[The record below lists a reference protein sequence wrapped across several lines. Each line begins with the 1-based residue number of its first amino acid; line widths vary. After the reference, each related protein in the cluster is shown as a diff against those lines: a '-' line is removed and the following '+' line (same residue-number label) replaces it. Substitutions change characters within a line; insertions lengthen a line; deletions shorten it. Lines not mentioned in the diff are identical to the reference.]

1 MNSIRVGIYTRKEI
15 RAVFHGEYKHG
26 EEVISGEK
34 VICEAG
40 WYIPMS
46 EDCSFSLMDV
56 TIGIDFHWER
66 NETQT
71 FKGSLEVMKAK
82 NGELTAVNVLDIE
95 DYLQSVIS
103 SEMSA
108 TSHIELLKAH
118 AVISRSWALCKI
130 QRSLQGSAFAC
141 QESEGKRICWYG
153 SEPHEGF
160 DVCADDHC
168 QRYQGLRAKDHKN
181 AIKAV
186 NETRGEVLAYATKE
200 LGIRNEELG
209 ILRLSEGRSK
219 TCFDYPER
227 EQNHE
232 DVVRIIFAQGESR
245 SQINDSTTKQPNHQI
260 TESPHHQHYEIC
272 DARFYKC
279 CGGVTEQFETCWE
292 DTHFDYLVKVEDN
305 DANRSLSLSN
315 LCASREQSQVC
326 LNFAEAQP
334 KILKGPISTKRLN
347 DSTTQQ
353 PNHQITESPHHQT
366 LDLTKEED
374 ARKWIMSNPD
384 AFCNTNDKKILSQV
398 LNDYDQETIDF
409 YRWKV
414 VYSQEEL
421 TALIARHAPQLGKI
435 IDLIPL
441 KRGVSGRIYELQI
454 VGEND
459 SIIIGKELEIR
470 KWLSNSHLYSSAFV
484 VEKEDDTFTLHGAG
498 WGHGVG
504 LCQIGAAV
512 MAEKGYTYKEIL
524 QHYYPN
530 TQIIGLMSTN
540 LLTNR

>member
-1 MNSIRVGIYTRKEI
+1 MSNIRVGIYTRERI

-34 VICEAG
+34 EISEAG

-46 EDCSFSLMDV
+46 EDCSFSLMEV

-108 TSHIELLKAH
+108 TSHMELLKAH

-186 NETRGEVLAYATKE
+186 QETKGLILAYKE
-200 LGIRNEELG
+200 NPTPN
-209 ILRLSEGRSK
+209 SEYK
-219 TCFDYPER
+219 
-227 EQNHE
+227 
-232 DVVRIIFAQGESR
+232 
-245 SQINDSTTKQPNHQI
+245 
-260 TESPHHQHYEIC
+260 IC

-279 CGGVTEQFETCWE
+279 CGGVTEEFETCWE

-305 DANRSLSLSN
+305 DANRPLSPMNLTTEEGAREWILS
-315 LCASREQSQVC
+315 
-326 LNFAEAQP
+326 
-334 KILKGPISTKRLN
+334 
-347 DSTTQQ
+347 
-353 PNHQITESPHHQT
+353 SP
-366 LDLTKEED
+366 E
-374 ARKWIMSNPD
+374 

-414 VYSQEEL
+414 SYSAQELSEL
-421 TALIARHAPQLGKI
+421 ILKKSGIDFGKI
-435 IDLIPL
+435 IDIIPM
-441 KRGVSGRIYELQI
+441 KRGVSGRIYELRI
-454 VGEND
+454 VGTKKTL
-459 SIIIGKELEIR
+459 IVGKELEIR
-470 KWLSNSHLYSSAFV
+470 KWLSESHLYSSAFI
-484 VEKEDDTFTLHGAG
+484 VEKENNNFILYGAG

-512 MAEKGYTYKEIL
+512 MATKGYTYKEIL
-524 QHYYPN
+524 AHYYPN
-530 TQIIGLMSTN
+530 TILYEQL
-540 LLTNR
+540 

>member
-1 MNSIRVGIYTRKEI
+1 MSTIRVGIYTRKEI

-34 VICEAG
+34 EICEAG
-40 WYIPMS
+40 WYVPMS
-46 EDCSFSLMDV
+46 EDCSFSLMEV

-71 FKGSLEVMKAK
+71 FRGSLEVMKSK

-108 TSHIELLKAH
+108 TSHMELLKAH

-130 QRSLQGSAFAC
+130 QRSLEGSAFAC
-141 QESEGKRICWYG
+141 QESEGRRICWYG

-186 NETRGEVLAYATKE
+186 QETKGLILAYKE
-200 LGIRNEELG
+200 NPTPNSSLLTPN
-209 ILRLSEGRSK
+209 SE
-219 TCFDYPER
+219 
-227 EQNHE
+227 
-232 DVVRIIFAQGESR
+232 
-245 SQINDSTTKQPNHQI
+245 
-260 TESPHHQHYEIC
+260 YEIC

-279 CGGVTEQFETCWE
+279 CGGVTEEFETCWE
-292 DTHFDYLVKVEDN
+292 DTHFDYLVKVED
-305 DANRSLSLSN
+305 
-315 LCASREQSQVC
+315 
-326 LNFAEAQP
+326 FP
-334 KILKGPISTKRLN
+334 KERRK
-347 DSTTQQ
+347 
-353 PNHQITESPHHQT
+353 
-366 LDLTKEED
+366 DLTTEEG
-374 ARKWIMSNPD
+374 AREWILSSPE

-414 VYSQEEL
+414 VYSQDEL
-421 TALIARHAPQLGKI
+421 TALVARYAPQLGKI

-441 KRGVSGRIYELQI
+441 KRGVSGRIYELKI
-454 VGEND
+454 VGENS

-484 VEKEDDTFTLHGAG
+484 VEKNGATFTLYGAG

-524 QHYYPN
+524 AHYYPN
-530 TQIIGLMSTN
+530 TILYEQL
-540 LLTNR
+540 

>member
-1 MNSIRVGIYTRKEI
+1 MSTIRVGIYTRKEI
-15 RAVFHGEYKHG
+15 RAVFHGEYRHG

-40 WYIPMS
+40 WYTPMN

-108 TSHIELLKAH
+108 TSHMELLKAH

-186 NETRGEVLAYATKE
+186 QETQGEVLCQLGVRSQE
-200 LGIRNEELG
+200 LGVKE
-209 ILRLSEGRSK
+209 
-219 TCFDYPER
+219 
-227 EQNHE
+227 
-232 DVVRIIFAQGESR
+232 
-245 SQINDSTTKQPNHQI
+245 
-260 TESPHHQHYEIC
+260 YEIC

-292 DTHFDYLVKVEDN
+292 DTHFDYLVKVEDFPKE
-305 DANRSLSLSN
+305 RRVETSLMK
-315 LCASREQSQVC
+315 CEA
-326 LNFAEAQP
+326 LN
-334 KILKGPISTKRLN
+334 KGERRN
-347 DSTTQQ
+347 
-353 PNHQITESPHHQT
+353 
-366 LDLTKEED
+366 DLTTEEG
-374 ARKWIMSNPD
+374 ARAWILSSPD
-384 AFCNTNDKKILSQV
+384 AFCNTSDKKILSQV

-414 VYSQEEL
+414 VYSQDEL
-421 TALIARHAPQLGKI
+421 TALVARHAPQLGKI

-441 KRGVSGRIYELQI
+441 KRGVSGRIYELNI
-454 VGEND
+454 VGENG

-470 KWLSNSHLYSSAFV
+470 RTLSDSHLYSSAFV
-484 VEKEDDTFTLHGAG
+484 VERGEIKDGIPSTFTLWGAG

-512 MAEKGYTYKEIL
+512 MGEKGYSYKEIL
-524 QHYYPN
+524 AHYYPGTELKN
-530 TQIIGLMSTN
+530 INNFS
-540 LLTNR
+540 

>member
-1 MNSIRVGIYTRKEI
+1 MSTIRVGIYTRERI

-34 VICEAG
+34 EICEAG

-66 NETQT
+66 NETQR
-71 FKGSLEVMKAK
+71 FKGSLEVLKQAD
-82 NGELTAVNVLDIE
+82 GGLTAVNILDIE

-118 AVISRSWALCKI
+118 AVISRSWAICKI
-130 QRSLQGSAFAC
+130 QRSLQGKAFATYDT
-141 QESEGKRICWYG
+141 EDKHICWYG

-168 QRYQGLRAKDHKN
+168 QRYQGLRAKEHKN

-186 NETRGEVLAYATKE
+186 QDTKGEVLCQ
-200 LGIRNEELG
+200 LGISVQTSGETSLLELSRVKPEITSEASNLRSEELG
-209 ILRLSEGRSK
+209 
-219 TCFDYPER
+219 
-227 EQNHE
+227 
-232 DVVRIIFAQGESR
+232 V
-245 SQINDSTTKQPNHQI
+245 
-260 TESPHHQHYEIC
+260 IC

-279 CGGVTEQFETCWE
+279 CGGVTEEFETCWE
-292 DTHFDYLVKVEDN
+292 DTHFDYLVKVEDFPKERKVEKGERRN
-305 DANRSLSLSN
+305 STEEEDANRSLSLSN

-334 KILKGPISTKRLN
+334 KILKGPINL
-347 DSTTQQ
+347 TT
-353 PNHQITESPHHQT
+353 
-366 LDLTKEED
+366 EEG
-374 ARKWIMSNPD
+374 AREWILSNPE
-384 AFCNTNDKKILSQV
+384 AFCNTSDKEILGQV

-414 VYSQEEL
+414 SYTIKEL
-421 TALIARHAPQLGKI
+421 SALICKKSG
-435 IDLIPL
+435 IDFGEILELIPI
-441 KRGVSGRIYELQI
+441 KRGVSGRIYELKI
-454 VGEND
+454 VGTKKTL
-459 SIIIGKELEIR
+459 IVGKELEIR
-470 KWLSNSHLYSSAFV
+470 KWLSESHLYSSAFI
-484 VEKEDDTFTLHGAG
+484 VEKENDNFILYGAG

-512 MAEKGYTYKEIL
+512 MATKGYTYKEIL
-524 QHYYPN
+524 AHYYPN
-530 TQIIGLMSTN
+530 TEIKLGIFVQTESK
-540 LLTNR
+540 

>member
-1 MNSIRVGIYTRKEI
+1 MNNIRVGIYTRKGI

-26 EEVISGEK
+26 EEVISGEME
-34 VICEAG
+34 ICEAG

-46 EDCSFSLMDV
+46 EDCCFSLMDV

-71 FKGSLEVMKAK
+71 FKGSLEVMRAK

-108 TSHIELLKAH
+108 TSHMELLKAH

-153 SEPHEGF
+153 SEPHDGF

-186 NETRGEVLAYATKE
+186 QETKGLILAYKE
-200 LGIRNEELG
+200 NPTPNSSLLTPN
-209 ILRLSEGRSK
+209 SEYK
-219 TCFDYPER
+219 
-227 EQNHE
+227 
-232 DVVRIIFAQGESR
+232 
-245 SQINDSTTKQPNHQI
+245 
-260 TESPHHQHYEIC
+260 IC

-279 CGGVTEQFETCWE
+279 CGGITEEFETCWE

-305 DANRSLSLSN
+305 DANRALRQAQGPMN
-315 LCASREQSQVC
+315 LTTEDGARE
-326 LNFAEAQP
+326 
-334 KILKGPISTKRLN
+334 
-347 DSTTQQ
+347 
-353 PNHQITESPHHQT
+353 
-366 LDLTKEED
+366 
-374 ARKWIMSNPD
+374 WIMSSPE

-414 VYSQEEL
+414 VYSQDEL
-421 TALIARHAPQLGKI
+421 TALVARHAPQLGKI

-441 KRGVSGRIYELQI
+441 KRGVSGRIYELKV
-454 VGEND
+454 VGENE

-484 VEKEDDTFTLHGAG
+484 VEKENNTFTLYGAG

-530 TQIIGLMSTN
+530 TEIIAIK
-540 LLTNR
+540 

>member
-1 MNSIRVGIYTRKEI
+1 MSNIRVGIYTRKEI
-15 RAVFHGEYKHG
+15 RAVFHGKYKHG
-26 EEVISGEK
+26 DEVISGEK
-34 VICEAG
+34 EICEAG

-82 NGELTAVNVLDIE
+82 NGELSAVNVLDIE

-186 NETRGEVLAYATKE
+186 NETKGE
-200 LGIRNEELG
+200 
-209 ILRLSEGRSK
+209 ILVSPSN
-219 TCFDYPER
+219 PE
-227 EQNHE
+227 
-232 DVVRIIFAQGESR
+232 ASTG
-245 SQINDSTTKQPNHQI
+245 STTDFK
-260 TESPHHQHYEIC
+260 IC
-272 DARFYKC
+272 DARYYKS
-279 CGGVTEQFETCWE
+279 CGGVTEEFETCWE
-292 DTHFDYLVKVEDN
+292 GTHHDYLVKVVDREHDSS
-305 DANRSLSLSN
+305 A
-315 LCASREQSQVC
+315 ASTSSGSA
-326 LNFAEAQP
+326 LDLA
-334 KILKGPISTKRLN
+334 I
-347 DSTTQQ
+347 
-353 PNHQITESPHHQT
+353 
-366 LDLTKEED
+366 DLTKEEN
-374 ARKWIMSNPD
+374 AREWILSNPE
-384 AFCNTNDKKILSQV
+384 AFCNTNDKEILGQV

-414 VYSQEEL
+414 SYTTKQLSEL
-421 TALIARHAPQLGKI
+421 IRKKSG
-435 IDLIPL
+435 IDFGEILSLEPI
-441 KRGVSGRIYELQI
+441 KRGVSGRIYELKI
-454 VGEND
+454 VGEN
-459 SIIIGKELEIR
+459 STIIIGKELEIR

-484 VEKEDDTFTLHGAG
+484 VEKDGDTFTLYGAG

-512 MAEKGYTYKEIL
+512 MAAKGYTYKEIL
-524 QHYYPN
+524 AHYYPN
-530 TQIIGLMSTN
+530 TTIKQIKN
-540 LLTNR
+540 LPINE

>member
-1 MNSIRVGIYTRKEI
+1 MNNIRVGIYTRKEI
-15 RAVFHGEYKHG
+15 RAVFHGEYRHG

-34 VICEAG
+34 EICEAG

-46 EDCSFSLMDV
+46 EDCCFSLMEV

-71 FKGSLEVMKAK
+71 FKGCLEVMKAK

-108 TSHIELLKAH
+108 TSHMELLKAH

-186 NETRGEVLAYATKE
+186 QETKGLILCHKE
-200 LGIRNEELG
+200 HL
-209 ILRLSEGRSK
+209 
-219 TCFDYPER
+219 T
-227 EQNHE
+227 
-232 DVVRIIFAQGESR
+232 
-245 SQINDSTTKQPNHQI
+245 PNSSLL
-260 TESPHHQHYEIC
+260 TPNSHYVIC

-279 CGGVTEQFETCWE
+279 CGGVTEEFETCWE
-292 DTHFDYLVKVEDN
+292 DTHFDYLVKVED
-305 DANRSLSLSN
+305 
-315 LCASREQSQVC
+315 
-326 LNFAEAQP
+326 FP
-334 KILKGPISTKRLN
+334 KERRN
-347 DSTTQQ
+347 
-353 PNHQITESPHHQT
+353 
-366 LDLTKEED
+366 DLTTEEG
-374 ARKWIMSNPD
+374 AREWILSSPE
-384 AFCNTNDKKILSQV
+384 AFCNTKDKKILSQV

-421 TALIARHAPQLGKI
+421 TTLVARHAPQLGKI

-441 KRGVSGRIYELQI
+441 KRGVSGRIYELKI
-454 VGEND
+454 VGEN
-459 SIIIGKELEIR
+459 SNIIIGKELEIR

-484 VEKEDDTFTLHGAG
+484 VEKENDTFTLYGAG

-524 QHYYPN
+524 AHYYPN
-530 TQIIGLMSTN
+530 TE
-540 LLTNR
+540 LLPLDHLS

>member
-1 MNSIRVGIYTRKEI
+1 MSTIRVGIFTRKEI
-15 RAVFHGEYKHG
+15 KVVFHGKYSFGGTVLEG
-26 EEVISGEK
+26 EHTLTQ
-34 VICEAG
+34 AG
-40 WYIPMS
+40 VYTPTA
-46 EDCSFSLMDV
+46 ENCSFDLCEV

-71 FKGSLEVMKAK
+71 FKGSLEILQQAD
-82 NGELTAVNVLDIE
+82 GLFTAINVLDIE

-130 QRSLQGSAFAC
+130 QRSQQASAFAL
-141 QESEGKRICWYG
+141 EETADKRICWYG
-153 SEPHEGF
+153 SEPHQGF

-186 NETRGEVLAYATKE
+186 QETQGEVLCQ
-200 LGIRNEELG
+200 LGVRSEELG
-209 ILRLSEGRSK
+209 
-219 TCFDYPER
+219 
-227 EQNHE
+227 
-232 DVVRIIFAQGESR
+232 V
-245 SQINDSTTKQPNHQI
+245 
-260 TESPHHQHYEIC
+260 IC

-315 LCASREQSQVC
+315 LCASRVLSQAC
-326 LNFAEAQP
+326 LNLAEAKP

-347 DSTTQQ
+347 DSTTKQS
-353 PNHQITESPHHQT
+353 NHQITESPHHQT
-366 LDLTKEED
+366 LDLTTEEG
-374 ARKWIMSNPD
+374 ARQWILSSPD
-384 AFCNTNDKKILSQV
+384 AFCNTTDKRILSQV

-414 VYSQEEL
+414 TYSQKEL
-421 TALIARHAPQLGKI
+421 SQLIRKKSGIDFGDILALE
-435 IDLIPL
+435 PL
-441 KRGVSGRIYELQI
+441 KRGVSGRIYELKI
-454 VGEND
+454 VG
-459 SIIIGKELEIR
+459 SKKTLIVGKELEIR
-470 KWLSNSHLYSSAFV
+470 KWLSESHLYSSAFV
-484 VEKEDDTFTLHGAG
+484 VEKSEEKFTLYGAG

-512 MAEKGYTYKEIL
+512 MAEKGYTYQEIL
-524 QHYYPN
+524 AHYYPN
-530 TQIIGLMSTN
+530 TIIAVGN
-540 LLTNR
+540 

>member
-1 MNSIRVGIYTRKEI
+1 MSTIRVGIYTRKEI

-40 WYIPMS
+40 WYVPLS

-82 NGELTAVNVLDIE
+82 NEELTAVNVLDIE

-108 TSHIELLKAH
+108 TSHMELLKAH

-153 SEPHEGF
+153 SEPHQGF

-186 NETRGEVLAYATKE
+186 NETQGEVLCQ
-200 LGIRNEELG
+200 LGVRSEELG
-209 ILRLSEGRSK
+209 VKE
-219 TCFDYPER
+219 
-227 EQNHE
+227 
-232 DVVRIIFAQGESR
+232 
-245 SQINDSTTKQPNHQI
+245 
-260 TESPHHQHYEIC
+260 YEIC

-305 DANRSLSLSN
+305 NANRSLSLSN

-334 KILKGPISTKRLN
+334 KILKGPISTKQTLE
-347 DSTTQQ
+347 DSGASTSSA
-353 PNHQITESPHHQT
+353 TEE
-366 LDLTKEED
+366 LDLTTEEG
-374 ARKWIMSNPD
+374 ARQWILSSPD
-384 AFCNTNDKKILSQV
+384 AFCNTSDKKILSQV

-414 VYSQEEL
+414 SYTTNQLSEL
-421 TALIARHAPQLGKI
+421 IRKKSGIDFGEILALE
-435 IDLIPL
+435 PL
-441 KRGVSGRIYELQI
+441 KRGVSGRIYELKI
-454 VGEND
+454 VG
-459 SIIIGKELEIR
+459 SKKTLIVGKELEIR
-470 KWLSNSHLYSSAFV
+470 KWLSESHLYSSAFI
-484 VEKEDDTFTLHGAG
+484 VEKENDTFTLYGAG

-524 QHYYPN
+524 AHYYPN
-530 TQIIGLMSTN
+530 THLLSFN
-540 LLTNR
+540 LLQS

>member
-1 MNSIRVGIYTRKEI
+1 MNNIRVGIYTRERI

-34 VICEAG
+34 EICEAG
-40 WYIPMS
+40 WYIPTS

-108 TSHIELLKAH
+108 TSHMELLKAH

-186 NETRGEVLAYATKE
+186 QETKGLILAYKE
-200 LGIRNEELG
+200 NP
-209 ILRLSEGRSK
+209 
-219 TCFDYPER
+219 T
-227 EQNHE
+227 
-232 DVVRIIFAQGESR
+232 
-245 SQINDSTTKQPNHQI
+245 PNSSLL
-260 TESPHHQHYEIC
+260 TPNSDYEIC

-279 CGGVTEQFETCWE
+279 CGGVTEEFETCWE

-305 DANRSLSLSN
+305 DANRSLSLS
-315 LCASREQSQVC
+315 
-326 LNFAEAQP
+326 
-334 KILKGPISTKRLN
+334 KGPMNL
-347 DSTTQQ
+347 TT
-353 PNHQITESPHHQT
+353 
-366 LDLTKEED
+366 EEG
-374 ARKWIMSNPD
+374 AREWIMSSPE

-421 TALIARHAPQLGKI
+421 TALVARHAPQLGKI

-441 KRGVSGRIYELQI
+441 KRGVSGRIYELKI
-454 VGEND
+454 VGENGN
-459 SIIIGKELEIR
+459 IIIGKELEIR

-484 VEKEDDTFTLHGAG
+484 VEKEGDTFTLYGAG

-524 QHYYPN
+524 AHYYPN
-530 TQIIGLMSTN
+530 TILYEQL
-540 LLTNR
+540 

>member
-1 MNSIRVGIYTRKEI
+1 MSTIRVGIYTRKEI
-15 RAVFHGEYKHG
+15 RAVFHGEYRHG

-34 VICEAG
+34 EICEAG

-46 EDCSFSLMDV
+46 EDCSFSLMEV

-108 TSHIELLKAH
+108 TSHMELLKAH

-186 NETRGEVLAYATKE
+186 QETKGEVLCQ
-200 LGIRNEELG
+200 LGVRSEELG
-209 ILRLSEGRSK
+209 VKE
-219 TCFDYPER
+219 
-227 EQNHE
+227 
-232 DVVRIIFAQGESR
+232 
-245 SQINDSTTKQPNHQI
+245 
-260 TESPHHQHYEIC
+260 YEIC

-279 CGGVTEQFETCWE
+279 CGGVTEEFETCWE
-292 DTHFDYLVKVEDN
+292 DTHFDYLVKVED
-305 DANRSLSLSN
+305 
-315 LCASREQSQVC
+315 
-326 LNFAEAQP
+326 FP
-334 KILKGPISTKRLN
+334 KERRN
-347 DSTTQQ
+347 
-353 PNHQITESPHHQT
+353 
-366 LDLTKEED
+366 DLTTEEG
-374 ARKWIMSNPD
+374 ARAWIMSSPE

-414 VYSQEEL
+414 VYSQDEL
-421 TALIARHAPQLGKI
+421 TALVARYAPQLGKI

-441 KRGVSGRIYELQI
+441 KRGVSGRIYELKI
-454 VGEND
+454 AGENGD
-459 SIIIGKELEIR
+459 IIIGKELEIR

-484 VEKEDDTFTLHGAG
+484 VEKNGDTFTLYGAG

-512 MAEKGYTYKEIL
+512 MATKGYTYKEIL
-524 QHYYPN
+524 AHYYPN
-530 TQIIGLMSTN
+530 TEIKLAI
-540 LLTNR
+540 NRALRQAQGPIDINHSIKQLND

>member
-1 MNSIRVGIYTRKEI
+1 MSNIRVGIYTRTEI

-40 WYIPMS
+40 WYVPLS

-66 NETQT
+66 NENQT
-71 FKGSLEVMKAK
+71 FKGSLEVMRAK

-108 TSHIELLKAH
+108 TSHLELLKAH

-130 QRSLQGSAFAC
+130 QRSLEGSAFAC

-181 AIKAV
+181 AVKAV
-186 NETRGEVLAYATKE
+186 QETQGEVLCQ
-200 LGIRNEELG
+200 LGVRSEELG
-209 ILRLSEGRSK
+209 
-219 TCFDYPER
+219 
-227 EQNHE
+227 
-232 DVVRIIFAQGESR
+232 V
-245 SQINDSTTKQPNHQI
+245 
-260 TESPHHQHYEIC
+260 IC

-292 DTHFDYLVKVEDN
+292 DTHFDYLVKVED
-305 DANRSLSLSN
+305 
-315 LCASREQSQVC
+315 
-326 LNFAEAQP
+326 FP
-334 KILKGPISTKRLN
+334 KERRVDKGERRK
-347 DSTTQQ
+347 
-353 PNHQITESPHHQT
+353 
-366 LDLTKEED
+366 DLTTEEG
-374 ARKWIMSNPD
+374 ARKWIMGNPE

-414 VYSQEEL
+414 VYCQEEL
-421 TALIARHAPQLGKI
+421 TALVARHAPQLGKI

-441 KRGVSGRIYELQI
+441 KRGVSGRIYELNI
-454 VGEND
+454 VGENG

-484 VEKEDDTFTLHGAG
+484 VEKDGDTFTLYGAG

-524 QHYYPN
+524 AHYYPN
-530 TQIIGLMSTN
+530 TIIVGHSSSD
-540 LLTNR
+540 

>member
-1 MNSIRVGIYTRKEI
+1 MSNIRVGIYTRTEI

-40 WYIPMS
+40 WYIPTS
-46 EDCSFSLMDV
+46 EDCSCSLMDV

-71 FKGSLEVMKAK
+71 FKGSLEVMRAK

-108 TSHIELLKAH
+108 TSHMELLKAH

-130 QRSLQGSAFAC
+130 QRSLEASAFAC

-186 NETRGEVLAYATKE
+186 QDTRGEVLCQ
-200 LGIRNEELG
+200 LGVRSEELG
-209 ILRLSEGRSK
+209 
-219 TCFDYPER
+219 
-227 EQNHE
+227 
-232 DVVRIIFAQGESR
+232 V
-245 SQINDSTTKQPNHQI
+245 
-260 TESPHHQHYEIC
+260 IC

-292 DTHFDYLVKVEDN
+292 DTHFDYLVKVEDFP
-305 DANRSLSLSN
+305 
-315 LCASREQSQVC
+315 Q
-326 LNFAEAQP
+326 
-334 KILKGPISTKRLN
+334 KKGERRK
-347 DSTTQQ
+347 
-353 PNHQITESPHHQT
+353 EKG
-366 LDLTKEED
+366 DLTSEED
-374 ARKWIMSNPD
+374 ARAWILSSPE
-384 AFCNTNDKKILSQV
+384 AFCNTNDKKILNQV

-421 TALIARHAPQLGKI
+421 TALVARHAPQLGKI

-454 VGEND
+454 VGENG

-484 VEKEDDTFTLHGAG
+484 VEKEDDTFTLYGAG

-524 QHYYPN
+524 AHYYPN
-530 TQIIGLMSTN
+530 TIIVGHSSSD
-540 LLTNR
+540 

>member
-1 MNSIRVGIYTRKEI
+1 MSTIRVGIYTRKEI

-40 WYIPMS
+40 WYVPLS

-82 NGELTAVNVLDIE
+82 NEELTAVNVLDIE

-108 TSHIELLKAH
+108 TSHMELLKAH

-153 SEPHEGF
+153 SEPHQGF

-186 NETRGEVLAYATKE
+186 NETQGEVLCQ
-200 LGIRNEELG
+200 LGVRSEELG
-209 ILRLSEGRSK
+209 VKE
-219 TCFDYPER
+219 
-227 EQNHE
+227 
-232 DVVRIIFAQGESR
+232 
-245 SQINDSTTKQPNHQI
+245 
-260 TESPHHQHYEIC
+260 YEIC

-305 DANRSLSLSN
+305 NANRSLSLSN

-334 KILKGPISTKRLN
+334 KILKGPMNL
-347 DSTTQQ
+347 TTEEGARAW
-353 PNHQITESPHHQT
+353 ILSSP
-366 LDLTKEED
+366 E
-374 ARKWIMSNPD
+374 
-384 AFCNTNDKKILSQV
+384 AFCNTSDKKILSQV

-414 VYSQEEL
+414 TYSTQELSEL
-421 TALIARHAPQLGKI
+421 IRKKSGMDFGNI

-441 KRGVSGRIYELQI
+441 KRGVSGRIYELKI
-454 VGEND
+454 VGEKK
-459 SIIIGKELEIR
+459 SLIIGKELEIR

-484 VEKEDDTFTLHGAG
+484 VEKEGETFTLYGAG

-524 QHYYPN
+524 AHYYPN
-530 TQIIGLMSTN
+530 TIIVGHSSSD
-540 LLTNR
+540 

>member
-40 WYIPMS
+40 WYIPTS
-46 EDCSFSLMDV
+46 DECSFSLIDV

-71 FKGSLEVMKAK
+71 FKGSLEIA
-82 NGELTAVNVLDIE
+82 ELEKGKFTAINVLDIE
-95 DYLQSVIS
+95 DYLHSVIS

-108 TSHIELLKAH
+108 TSHMELLKAH
-118 AVISRSWALCKI
+118 AVISRSWALCKM
-130 QRSLQGSAFAC
+130 QRSMQRSAFAC

-186 NETRGEVLAYATKE
+186 NETRGEVLCQ
-200 LGIRNEELG
+200 LGVRSEELG
-209 ILRLSEGRSK
+209 
-219 TCFDYPER
+219 
-227 EQNHE
+227 
-232 DVVRIIFAQGESR
+232 V
-245 SQINDSTTKQPNHQI
+245 
-260 TESPHHQHYEIC
+260 IC

-292 DTHFDYLVKVEDN
+292 DTHFDYLVKVEDFIKERRVDKGERRN
-305 DANRSLSLSN
+305 DLTTEEGVNRSLSLSN

-366 LDLTKEED
+366 LNLTTEEG
-374 ARKWIMSNPD
+374 ARKWIMGNPE

-414 VYSQEEL
+414 VYSQDEL
-421 TALIARHAPQLGKI
+421 TALVARHAPQLGKI

-484 VEKEDDTFTLHGAG
+484 VEKDDDTFTLYGAG

-524 QHYYPN
+524 AHYYPN
-530 TQIIGLMSTN
+530 TQTIGLTSTN

>member
-1 MNSIRVGIYTRKEI
+1 MNTIRVGIYTRKEI

-26 EEVISGEK
+26 EEVISGEM

-40 WYIPMS
+40 WYIPTS

-71 FKGSLEVMKAK
+71 FKGSLEVMRAK

-108 TSHIELLKAH
+108 TSHMELLKAH

-130 QRSLQGSAFAC
+130 QRSLEASAFAC

-153 SEPHEGF
+153 SEPHDGF

-186 NETRGEVLAYATKE
+186 QETKGEVLCQ
-200 LGIRNEELG
+200 LGISVQTSGEASLLELSRVKPEITSEASNLRSEELG
-209 ILRLSEGRSK
+209 VKEY
-219 TCFDYPER
+219 D
-227 EQNHE
+227 
-232 DVVRIIFAQGESR
+232 
-245 SQINDSTTKQPNHQI
+245 
-260 TESPHHQHYEIC
+260 IC

-279 CGGVTEQFETCWE
+279 CGGVTEEFETCWE

-305 DANRSLSLSN
+305 DANRSLSLS
-315 LCASREQSQVC
+315 
-326 LNFAEAQP
+326 
-334 KILKGPISTKRLN
+334 KGPINL
-347 DSTTQQ
+347 TT
-353 PNHQITESPHHQT
+353 
-366 LDLTKEED
+366 EEG
-374 ARKWIMSNPD
+374 AREWIMSSPE

-414 VYSQEEL
+414 VYSQDEL
-421 TALIARHAPQLGKI
+421 TTLVARHAPQLGKI

-441 KRGVSGRIYELQI
+441 KRGVSGRIYELKI
-454 VGEND
+454 VGENS

-484 VEKEDDTFTLHGAG
+484 VEKDDNTFTLYGAG

-524 QHYYPN
+524 AHYYPD
-530 TQIIGLMSTN
+530 TILYEQL
-540 LLTNR
+540 

>member
-1 MNSIRVGIYTRKEI
+1 MITNKMSNIRVGIYTRERF

-34 VICEAG
+34 EICEAG
-40 WYIPMS
+40 WYIPTS

-108 TSHIELLKAH
+108 TSHMELLKAH

-186 NETRGEVLAYATKE
+186 QETKGLILCHKE
-200 LGIRNEELG
+200 HL
-209 ILRLSEGRSK
+209 
-219 TCFDYPER
+219 T
-227 EQNHE
+227 
-232 DVVRIIFAQGESR
+232 
-245 SQINDSTTKQPNHQI
+245 PN
-260 TESPHHQHYEIC
+260 SDYEIC

-279 CGGVTEQFETCWE
+279 CGGVTEEFETCWE

-334 KILKGPISTKRLN
+334 KILKGPIEETISTKQ
-347 DSTTQQ
+347 S
-353 PNHQITESPHHQT
+353 
-366 LDLTKEED
+366 LDLTTEEG
-374 ARKWIMSNPD
+374 AREWIMSSPE

-421 TALIARHAPQLGKI
+421 TSLVARHAPQLGKI

-441 KRGVSGRIYELQI
+441 KRGVSGRIYELKI
-454 VGEND
+454 VGENE

-484 VEKEDDTFTLHGAG
+484 VEKEGDTFTLHGAG

-524 QHYYPN
+524 AHYYPN
-530 TQIIGLMSTN
+530 TILYEQL
-540 LLTNR
+540 

>member
-1 MNSIRVGIYTRKEI
+1 MSNIRVGIYTRKEI

-26 EEVISGEK
+26 EEVISGEME
-34 VICEAG
+34 ICEAG

-46 EDCSFSLMDV
+46 EDCSFSLMEV

-71 FKGSLEVMKAK
+71 FRGSLEVMKSK

-95 DYLQSVIS
+95 DYLQRVIS

-108 TSHIELLKAH
+108 TSHMELLKAH

-130 QRSLQGSAFAC
+130 QRSLEGSAFAC

-186 NETRGEVLAYATKE
+186 QETKGEVLCQ
-200 LGIRNEELG
+200 LGVRSEELG
-209 ILRLSEGRSK
+209 
-219 TCFDYPER
+219 
-227 EQNHE
+227 
-232 DVVRIIFAQGESR
+232 V
-245 SQINDSTTKQPNHQI
+245 
-260 TESPHHQHYEIC
+260 IC

-279 CGGVTEQFETCWE
+279 CGGVTEEFETCWE
-292 DTHFDYLVKVEDN
+292 DTHFDYLVKVEDFPKERRKDLTTEEN
-305 DANRSLSLSN
+305 ANRALRQAQGPMN
-315 LCASREQSQVC
+315 LTTEKGARE
-326 LNFAEAQP
+326 
-334 KILKGPISTKRLN
+334 
-347 DSTTQQ
+347 
-353 PNHQITESPHHQT
+353 
-366 LDLTKEED
+366 
-374 ARKWIMSNPD
+374 WIMSSPE

-421 TALIARHAPQLGKI
+421 TALVARHSPQLGKI

-441 KRGVSGRIYELQI
+441 KRGVSGRIYELKI
-454 VGEND
+454 VGENS

-484 VEKEDDTFTLHGAG
+484 VEKESNTFTLYGAG

-524 QHYYPN
+524 AHYYPN
-530 TQIIGLMSTN
+530 TILYEQL
-540 LLTNR
+540 

>member
-1 MNSIRVGIYTRKEI
+1 MNNIRVGIYTRKEI
-15 RAVFHGEYKHG
+15 RAVFHGKYKHG
-26 EEVISGEK
+26 DEVISGEK
-34 VICEAG
+34 EICEAG

-108 TSHIELLKAH
+108 TSHMELLKAH

-181 AIKAV
+181 AVKAV
-186 NETRGEVLAYATKE
+186 NETKGLILAYKE
-200 LGIRNEELG
+200 NPTPNSSLLTPN
-209 ILRLSEGRSK
+209 S
-219 TCFDYPER
+219 DY
-227 EQNHE
+227 
-232 DVVRIIFAQGESR
+232 
-245 SQINDSTTKQPNHQI
+245 K
-260 TESPHHQHYEIC
+260 IC

-279 CGGVTEQFETCWE
+279 CGGVTEEFETCWE
-292 DTHFDYLVKVEDN
+292 DTHFDYLVKVEDKGS
-305 DANRSLSLSN
+305 AT
-315 LCASREQSQVC
+315 QS
-326 LNFAEAQP
+326 
-334 KILKGPISTKRLN
+334 
-347 DSTTQQ
+347 
-353 PNHQITESPHHQT
+353 
-366 LDLTKEED
+366 LDLTTEEG
-374 ARKWIMSNPD
+374 AREWIMSSPE

-414 VYSQEEL
+414 VYSQDEL
-421 TALIARHAPQLGKI
+421 TTLVARHAPQLGKI

-441 KRGVSGRIYELQI
+441 KRGVSGRIYELKI
-454 VGEND
+454 VGENG

-484 VEKEDDTFTLHGAG
+484 VEKDDNTFTLYGAG

-512 MAEKGYTYKEIL
+512 MAEKGYTYKDIL
-524 QHYYPN
+524 AHYYPN
-530 TQIIGLMSTN
+530 TILYEQL
-540 LLTNR
+540 

>member
-1 MNSIRVGIYTRKEI
+1 MNTIRVGIYTRKEI
-15 RAVFHGEYKHG
+15 RAVFHGEYRHG

-40 WYIPMS
+40 WYVPMS

-108 TSHIELLKAH
+108 TSHMELLKAH

-186 NETRGEVLAYATKE
+186 QETQGEVLCQ
-200 LGIRNEELG
+200 LGVRSEELG
-209 ILRLSEGRSK
+209 VKE
-219 TCFDYPER
+219 
-227 EQNHE
+227 
-232 DVVRIIFAQGESR
+232 
-245 SQINDSTTKQPNHQI
+245 
-260 TESPHHQHYEIC
+260 YEIC

-292 DTHFDYLVKVEDN
+292 DTHFDYLVKVEDCN
-305 DANRSLSLSN
+305 ANRSLSLSRGPMN
-315 LCASREQSQVC
+315 LTTEEGAR
-326 LNFAEAQP
+326 AW
-334 KILKGPISTKRLN
+334 ILS
-347 DSTTQQ
+347 S
-353 PNHQITESPHHQT
+353 
-366 LDLTKEED
+366 
-374 ARKWIMSNPD
+374 PD
-384 AFCNTNDKKILSQV
+384 AFCNTSDKKILSQV

-414 VYSQEEL
+414 VYSQDEL
-421 TALIARHAPQLGKI
+421 TALVARHAPQLGKI
-435 IDLIPL
+435 VDLIPL
-441 KRGVSGRIYELQI
+441 KRGVSGRIYELNI
-454 VGEND
+454 VGENG

-484 VEKEDDTFTLHGAG
+484 VEKEGETFTLYGAG

-524 QHYYPN
+524 AHYYPN
-530 TQIIGLMSTN
+530 TQIIGLTSSN
-540 LLTNR
+540 LLTNRLND

>member
-1 MNSIRVGIYTRKEI
+1 MSNIRVGIYTRKEI

-26 EEVISGEK
+26 EKVICGEK
-34 VICEAG
+34 EICEAG
-40 WYIPMS
+40 WYVPLS

-71 FKGSLEVMKAK
+71 FKGSLEVMRTK

-108 TSHIELLKAH
+108 TSHMELLKAH

-186 NETRGEVLAYATKE
+186 QETQGEVLCQ
-200 LGIRNEELG
+200 LGVRSEELG
-209 ILRLSEGRSK
+209 VKE
-219 TCFDYPER
+219 
-227 EQNHE
+227 
-232 DVVRIIFAQGESR
+232 
-245 SQINDSTTKQPNHQI
+245 
-260 TESPHHQHYEIC
+260 YEIC

-279 CGGVTEQFETCWE
+279 CGGVTEEFETCWE
-292 DTHFDYLVKVEDN
+292 DTHFDYLVKVEDCN
-305 DANRSLSLSN
+305 ANRSQSPMN
-315 LCASREQSQVC
+315 L
-326 LNFAEAQP
+326 
-334 KILKGPISTKRLN
+334 
-347 DSTTQQ
+347 TT
-353 PNHQITESPHHQT
+353 
-366 LDLTKEED
+366 EEG

-384 AFCNTNDKKILSQV
+384 AFCNTSDKKILGQV

-414 VYSQEEL
+414 IYSQDEL
-421 TALIARHAPQLGKI
+421 TAFVARHAPQLGKI

-441 KRGVSGRIYELQI
+441 KRGVSGRIYELNI
-454 VGEND
+454 VGENG

-484 VEKEDDTFTLHGAG
+484 VEKEGETFTLYGAG

-524 QHYYPN
+524 AHYYPN
-530 TQIIGLMSTN
+530 TIIVGHSSSD
-540 LLTNR
+540 

>member
-1 MNSIRVGIYTRKEI
+1 MSNIRVGIYTREKI

-34 VICEAG
+34 EICEAG

-71 FKGSLEVMKAK
+71 FKGCLEVMKAK

-108 TSHIELLKAH
+108 TSHMELLKAH

-153 SEPHEGF
+153 SEPHDGF

-186 NETRGEVLAYATKE
+186 QETKGEVLCQ
-200 LGIRNEELG
+200 LGISVQTSGEASLLELSRVKPEITSEASNLRSEELG
-209 ILRLSEGRSK
+209 
-219 TCFDYPER
+219 
-227 EQNHE
+227 
-232 DVVRIIFAQGESR
+232 V
-245 SQINDSTTKQPNHQI
+245 
-260 TESPHHQHYEIC
+260 IC

-279 CGGVTEQFETCWE
+279 CGGVTEEFETCWE
-292 DTHFDYLVKVEDN
+292 DTHFDYLVRVEDN
-305 DANRSLSLSN
+305 DARYSLRSSTRRQAQRPMN
-315 LCASREQSQVC
+315 L
-326 LNFAEAQP
+326 
-334 KILKGPISTKRLN
+334 
-347 DSTTQQ
+347 TT
-353 PNHQITESPHHQT
+353 EEGA
-366 LDLTKEED
+366 KE
-374 ARKWIMSNPD
+374 WIMSSPE

-414 VYSQEEL
+414 VYSQDEL
-421 TALIARHAPQLGKI
+421 TALVARHAPQLGKI

-441 KRGVSGRIYELQI
+441 KRGVSGRIYELKI
-454 VGEND
+454 VGENE

-484 VEKEDDTFTLHGAG
+484 VEKEGDTFTLYGAG

-524 QHYYPN
+524 AHYYPN
-530 TQIIGLMSTN
+530 TEIKLGIFVQTESK
-540 LLTNR
+540 

>member
-1 MNSIRVGIYTRKEI
+1 MSTIRVGIYTRKEI
-15 RAVFHGEYKHG
+15 RAVFHGKYRHG

-34 VICEAG
+34 EICEAG

-108 TSHIELLKAH
+108 TSHMELLKAH

-130 QRSLQGSAFAC
+130 KRSLQGSAFAC

-153 SEPHEGF
+153 SEPHDGF

-186 NETRGEVLAYATKE
+186 QETKGLILAYKE
-200 LGIRNEELG
+200 NP
-209 ILRLSEGRSK
+209 
-219 TCFDYPER
+219 T
-227 EQNHE
+227 
-232 DVVRIIFAQGESR
+232 
-245 SQINDSTTKQPNHQI
+245 PN
-260 TESPHHQHYEIC
+260 SDYEIC

-279 CGGVTEQFETCWE
+279 CGGVTEEFETCWE
-292 DTHFDYLVKVEDN
+292 DTHFDYLVKVED
-305 DANRSLSLSN
+305 
-315 LCASREQSQVC
+315 
-326 LNFAEAQP
+326 FP
-334 KILKGPISTKRLN
+334 KEGRN
-347 DSTTQQ
+347 
-353 PNHQITESPHHQT
+353 
-366 LDLTKEED
+366 DLTTEEG
-374 ARKWIMSNPD
+374 AREWILSSPE
-384 AFCNTNDKKILSQV
+384 AFCNTSDKKILSQV

-414 VYSQEEL
+414 AYSQEAL
-421 TALIARHAPQLGKI
+421 TALVARHAPQLGKI

-441 KRGVSGRIYELQI
+441 KRGVSGRIYELKI
-454 VGEND
+454 VGENE

-470 KWLSNSHLYSSAFV
+470 KWLSNSHLYSSAFI
-484 VEKEDDTFTLHGAG
+484 VEKDANTFTLHGAG

-524 QHYYPN
+524 AHYYPN
-530 TQIIGLMSTN
+530 TILYEQL
-540 LLTNR
+540 

>member
-1 MNSIRVGIYTRKEI
+1 MSNIRVGIYTRKEI

-26 EEVISGEK
+26 EEVICGENE
-34 VICEAG
+34 ICEAG
-40 WYIPMS
+40 WYVPMS

-71 FKGSLEVMKAK
+71 FKGSLEVMRAK

-108 TSHIELLKAH
+108 TSHMELLKAH

-130 QRSLQGSAFAC
+130 QRSLQGNAFAC

-186 NETRGEVLAYATKE
+186 QETKGEVLCQ
-200 LGIRNEELG
+200 LGISVQTSGEASLLELSRVKPEITSEASNLRSEELG
-209 ILRLSEGRSK
+209 
-219 TCFDYPER
+219 
-227 EQNHE
+227 
-232 DVVRIIFAQGESR
+232 V
-245 SQINDSTTKQPNHQI
+245 
-260 TESPHHQHYEIC
+260 IC

-279 CGGVTEQFETCWE
+279 CGGVTEEFETCWE

-305 DANRSLSLSN
+305 DANRSLSLS
-315 LCASREQSQVC
+315 
-326 LNFAEAQP
+326 
-334 KILKGPISTKRLN
+334 KGPINL
-347 DSTTQQ
+347 TT
-353 PNHQITESPHHQT
+353 
-366 LDLTKEED
+366 EEG
-374 ARKWIMSNPD
+374 AREWIMGNPE

-414 VYSQEEL
+414 VYSQDEL
-421 TALIARHAPQLGKI
+421 TALVARHAPQLGKI

-441 KRGVSGRIYELQI
+441 KRGVSGRIYELKI
-454 VGEND
+454 VGTKKTLT
-459 SIIIGKELEIR
+459 IGKELEIR

-484 VEKEDDTFTLHGAG
+484 VEKDGDTFTLYGAG

-512 MAEKGYTYKEIL
+512 MATKGYTYKEIL
-524 QHYYPN
+524 AHYYPN
-530 TQIIGLMSTN
+530 TTIKQITSIYTN
-540 LLTNR
+540 EQHNKTL

>member
-1 MNSIRVGIYTRKEI
+1 MSTIRVGIYTRKEI

-34 VICEAG
+34 EICEAG
-40 WYIPMS
+40 WYVPMS

-108 TSHIELLKAH
+108 TSHMELLKAH

-141 QESEGKRICWYG
+141 HESEGKRICWYG

-186 NETRGEVLAYATKE
+186 QETKGLILCHKE
-200 LGIRNEELG
+200 HL
-209 ILRLSEGRSK
+209 
-219 TCFDYPER
+219 T
-227 EQNHE
+227 
-232 DVVRIIFAQGESR
+232 
-245 SQINDSTTKQPNHQI
+245 PNPSLL
-260 TESPHHQHYEIC
+260 TPNSDYEIC

-279 CGGVTEQFETCWE
+279 CGGVTEEFETCWE
-292 DTHFDYLVKVEDN
+292 DTHFDYLVKVEDFPKERRKDLTTEEN
-305 DANRSLSLSN
+305 ANRALRQAQGPMNLTTEEGAREWILS
-315 LCASREQSQVC
+315 
-326 LNFAEAQP
+326 
-334 KILKGPISTKRLN
+334 
-347 DSTTQQ
+347 
-353 PNHQITESPHHQT
+353 SP
-366 LDLTKEED
+366 E
-374 ARKWIMSNPD
+374 

-414 VYSQEEL
+414 VYSQDEL
-421 TALIARHAPQLGKI
+421 TALVARHAPQLGKI

-441 KRGVSGRIYELQI
+441 KRGVSGRIYELKI
-454 VGEND
+454 VGENE

-484 VEKEDDTFTLHGAG
+484 VEKNGATFTLYGAG

-524 QHYYPN
+524 AHYYPN
-530 TQIIGLMSTN
+530 TILYEQL
-540 LLTNR
+540 

>member
-1 MNSIRVGIYTRKEI
+1 MSTIRIGIYTRKEI

-34 VICEAG
+34 EICEAG
-40 WYIPMS
+40 WYVPMS

-108 TSHIELLKAH
+108 TSHMELLKAH

-141 QESEGKRICWYG
+141 HESEGKRICWYG

-186 NETRGEVLAYATKE
+186 QETKGEVLCQ
-200 LGIRNEELG
+200 LGVRSEELG
-209 ILRLSEGRSK
+209 
-219 TCFDYPER
+219 
-227 EQNHE
+227 
-232 DVVRIIFAQGESR
+232 V
-245 SQINDSTTKQPNHQI
+245 
-260 TESPHHQHYEIC
+260 IC

-279 CGGVTEQFETCWE
+279 CGGVTEEFETCWE

-305 DANRSLSLSN
+305 DANLSLRLS
-315 LCASREQSQVC
+315 
-326 LNFAEAQP
+326 
-334 KILKGPISTKRLN
+334 KGPIEETISTKQSLN
-347 DSTTQQ
+347 LTT
-353 PNHQITESPHHQT
+353 
-366 LDLTKEED
+366 EEG
-374 ARKWIMSNPD
+374 AREWIMSSPE
-384 AFCNTNDKKILSQV
+384 AFCNTNDRKILSQV

-414 VYSQEEL
+414 VYSQDEL
-421 TALIARHAPQLGKI
+421 TALVARYSPQLCKI

-441 KRGVSGRIYELQI
+441 KRGVSGRIYELKI
-454 VGEND
+454 VGENS

-470 KWLSNSHLYSSAFV
+470 KWLSHSHLYSSAFV
-484 VEKEDDTFTLHGAG
+484 VEKENNTFTLYGAG

-524 QHYYPN
+524 AHYYPN
-530 TQIIGLMSTN
+530 TILYEQL
-540 LLTNR
+540 

>member
-1 MNSIRVGIYTRKEI
+1 MSNIRVGIYTRKEI

-26 EEVISGEK
+26 EEVICGEK
-34 VICEAG
+34 EICEVG

-108 TSHIELLKAH
+108 TSHMELLKAH

-130 QRSLQGSAFAC
+130 QRSLEGSAFAC

-181 AIKAV
+181 AVKAV
-186 NETRGEVLAYATKE
+186 KETKGLILAYKE
-200 LGIRNEELG
+200 NP
-209 ILRLSEGRSK
+209 
-219 TCFDYPER
+219 T
-227 EQNHE
+227 
-232 DVVRIIFAQGESR
+232 
-245 SQINDSTTKQPNHQI
+245 PNFSLL
-260 TESPHHQHYEIC
+260 TPNSDYEIC

-279 CGGVTEQFETCWE
+279 CGGVTEEFETCWE
-292 DTHFDYLVKVEDN
+292 DTHFDYLVKVEDKGS
-305 DANRSLSLSN
+305 AT
-315 LCASREQSQVC
+315 QS
-326 LNFAEAQP
+326 
-334 KILKGPISTKRLN
+334 
-347 DSTTQQ
+347 
-353 PNHQITESPHHQT
+353 
-366 LDLTKEED
+366 LDLTTEEG
-374 ARKWIMSNPD
+374 AREWILSSPE

-414 VYSQEEL
+414 VYSQDEL
-421 TALIARHAPQLGKI
+421 TTLVARHAPQLGKI

-441 KRGVSGRIYELQI
+441 KRGVSGRIYELKI
-454 VGEND
+454 VGENEN
-459 SIIIGKELEIR
+459 IIIGKELEIR

-484 VEKEDDTFTLHGAG
+484 VEKDDNTFTLYGAG

-524 QHYYPN
+524 AHYYPN
-530 TQIIGLMSTN
+530 TILYEQL
-540 LLTNR
+540 

>member
-15 RAVFHGEYKHG
+15 RAVFHGKYRHG

-34 VICEAG
+34 EICEAG
-40 WYIPMS
+40 WYIPMR

-56 TIGIDFHWER
+56 TIGIDFHWKR

-108 TSHIELLKAH
+108 TSHMELLKAH

-130 QRSLQGSAFAC
+130 QRSLQASAFAC

-186 NETRGEVLAYATKE
+186 QETKGEVLCQ
-200 LGIRNEELG
+200 LGVRSEELG
-209 ILRLSEGRSK
+209 VKE
-219 TCFDYPER
+219 
-227 EQNHE
+227 
-232 DVVRIIFAQGESR
+232 
-245 SQINDSTTKQPNHQI
+245 
-260 TESPHHQHYEIC
+260 YEIC

-279 CGGVTEQFETCWE
+279 CGGVTEEFETCWE
-292 DTHFDYLVKVEDN
+292 DTHFDYLVKVEDFPKERIN
-305 DANRSLSLSN
+305 DLTTEENANRALRQAQGQIN
-315 LCASREQSQVC
+315 L
-326 LNFAEAQP
+326 
-334 KILKGPISTKRLN
+334 
-347 DSTTQQ
+347 TT
-353 PNHQITESPHHQT
+353 
-366 LDLTKEED
+366 EEG
-374 ARKWIMSNPD
+374 ARAWIMSSPE

-414 VYSQEEL
+414 VYSQDEL
-421 TALIARHAPQLGKI
+421 TALVARYAPQLGKI

-441 KRGVSGRIYELQI
+441 KRGVSGRIYELKI
-454 VGEND
+454 ASENGD
-459 SIIIGKELEIR
+459 IIIGKELEIR

-484 VEKEDDTFTLHGAG
+484 VEKNGDTFTLYGAG

-512 MAEKGYTYKEIL
+512 MATKGYTYKEIL
-524 QHYYPN
+524 AHYYPN
-530 TQIIGLMSTN
+530 TEIKLGIFVQTESK
-540 LLTNR
+540 

>member
-1 MNSIRVGIYTRKEI
+1 MITNKMSNIRVGIYTRERF
-15 RAVFHGEYKHG
+15 RAVFHGEYRHG

-34 VICEAG
+34 EICETG

-108 TSHIELLKAH
+108 TSHMELLKAH

-186 NETRGEVLAYATKE
+186 QETKGLILAYKE
-200 LGIRNEELG
+200 NPTPNSSLLTPN
-209 ILRLSEGRSK
+209 S
-219 TCFDYPER
+219 DY
-227 EQNHE
+227 
-232 DVVRIIFAQGESR
+232 V
-245 SQINDSTTKQPNHQI
+245 
-260 TESPHHQHYEIC
+260 IC

-279 CGGVTEQFETCWE
+279 CGGVTEEFETCWE
-292 DTHFDYLVKVEDN
+292 DTHFDYLVKVED
-305 DANRSLSLSN
+305 
-315 LCASREQSQVC
+315 
-326 LNFAEAQP
+326 FP
-334 KILKGPISTKRLN
+334 KERRN
-347 DSTTQQ
+347 
-353 PNHQITESPHHQT
+353 
-366 LDLTKEED
+366 DLTTEEG
-374 ARKWIMSNPD
+374 AREWILSSPE

-421 TALIARHAPQLGKI
+421 TALVARHAPQLGKI

-441 KRGVSGRIYELQI
+441 KRGVSGRIYELKI
-454 VGEND
+454 VGENGN
-459 SIIIGKELEIR
+459 IIIGKELEIR

-484 VEKEDDTFTLHGAG
+484 VEKEGDTFTLYGAG

-524 QHYYPN
+524 AHYYPN
-530 TQIIGLMSTN
+530 TILYEQL
-540 LLTNR
+540 

>member
-1 MNSIRVGIYTRKEI
+1 MSNIRVGIFTREMI

-34 VICEAG
+34 EICEAG

-108 TSHIELLKAH
+108 TSHMELLKAH

-130 QRSLQGSAFAC
+130 KRSLQGSAFAC

-186 NETRGEVLAYATKE
+186 QETKGEVLAYLKE
-200 LGIRNEELG
+200 GSAIEL
-209 ILRLSEGRSK
+209 L
-219 TCFDYPER
+219 T
-227 EQNHE
+227 
-232 DVVRIIFAQGESR
+232 
-245 SQINDSTTKQPNHQI
+245 PNSSLL
-260 TESPHHQHYEIC
+260 TPNSDYEIC

-279 CGGVTEQFETCWE
+279 CGGVTEEFETCWE

-334 KILKGPISTKRLN
+334 KILKGPMNL
-347 DSTTQQ
+347 TT
-353 PNHQITESPHHQT
+353 
-366 LDLTKEED
+366 EEG
-374 ARKWIMSNPD
+374 AREWIMSSPE

-421 TALIARHAPQLGKI
+421 TALVARHASQLGKI

-441 KRGVSGRIYELQI
+441 KRGVSGRIYELKI
-454 VGEND
+454 VGENE

-484 VEKEDDTFTLHGAG
+484 VEKENNTFTLYGAG

-524 QHYYPN
+524 AHYYPN
-530 TQIIGLMSTN
+530 TILYEQL
-540 LLTNR
+540 

>member
-1 MNSIRVGIYTRKEI
+1 MSNIRVGIYTRTEI

-40 WYIPMS
+40 WYIPTS

-66 NETQT
+66 NENQT
-71 FKGSLEVMKAK
+71 FKGSLEVMRAK

-108 TSHIELLKAH
+108 TSHMELLKAH

-130 QRSLQGSAFAC
+130 QRSLEASAFAC

-181 AIKAV
+181 AVKAV
-186 NETRGEVLAYATKE
+186 QETQGEVLCQ
-200 LGIRNEELG
+200 LGVRSEELG
-209 ILRLSEGRSK
+209 
-219 TCFDYPER
+219 
-227 EQNHE
+227 
-232 DVVRIIFAQGESR
+232 V
-245 SQINDSTTKQPNHQI
+245 
-260 TESPHHQHYEIC
+260 IC

-292 DTHFDYLVKVEDN
+292 DTHFDYLVKVED
-305 DANRSLSLSN
+305 
-315 LCASREQSQVC
+315 
-326 LNFAEAQP
+326 FP
-334 KILKGPISTKRLN
+334 KERRVDKGERRNS
-347 DSTTQQ
+347 TQQ
-353 PNHQITESPHHQT
+353 SNHQITESPHHQT
-366 LDLTKEED
+366 LDLTTEEG
-374 ARKWIMSNPD
+374 ARQWILSSPE
-384 AFCNTNDKKILSQV
+384 AFCNTNDKEILGQV

-414 VYSQEEL
+414 VYTQEEL
-421 TALIARHAPQLGKI
+421 TALVARHAPQLGKI
-435 IDLIPL
+435 TDLIPL
-441 KRGVSGRIYELQI
+441 KRGVSGRIYELNI
-454 VGEND
+454 VGENG

-484 VEKEDDTFTLHGAG
+484 VEKEDDTFTLYGAG

-524 QHYYPN
+524 AHYYPN
-530 TQIIGLMSTN
+530 TIIVGHSSSD
-540 LLTNR
+540 